1 MNRIGFRILLLLVCK
16 TASVAEADGKE
27 PDRMFSGFDNK
38 DNFEY
43 VYVSPRV
50 IEMYGKEAVS
60 DIPADKVSFVEI
72 ITSDTQGNDSDLKNA
87 ISETIER
94 NGLALQCAKDNNKRK
109 YNFYGR
115 WDDERAVYTHLLLIK
130 QNAQSPDDI
139 SLMYMEGNFAL
150 GDICKLF

>member
-1 MNRIGFRILLLLVCK
+1 MNRIGFRILLLLVCM
-16 TASVAEADGKE
+16 TASVAVADGKE

-87 ISETIER
+87 IS
-94 NGLALQCAKDNNKRK
+94 
-109 YNFYGR
+109 
-115 WDDERAVYTHLLLIK
+115 
-130 QNAQSPDDI
+130 
-139 SLMYMEGNFAL
+139 
-150 GDICKLF
+150 KL